1 VIRLTRVEILRLW
14 SRRLLRVVGA
24 LVLLLVC
31 IIVAVDA
38 YQHSKDTTGEVAT
51 FNERRLAGYEEARIQ
66 FEQDQEAGRIPADA
80 SFPTR
85 AEAEAEPYICFPEPS
100 SVATFD
106 CTPPRFPYVVTQQLP
121 EFGRAVAVIC
131 AIAAFLLGASAAGA
145 EWAAGTMQALLFWE
159 PRRIRVVLAKVL
171 GLVIVVAVLVI
182 AAQALFTGAALLAGI
197 LRGTT
202 AGLTGDFWISHL
214 LLVTRAVGIAGFA
227 AVLGFSIAFGARVT
241 AAAVGVGFIYF
252 AVLEQLLV
260 AWKAWL
266 ANYLVG
272 PLLVG
277 WLNYGFDEEFGG
289 ELRLSG
295 QRAGVT
301 LAVYAVAILFV
312 ATVWFRQRDV
322 T

>member
-1 VIRLTRVEILRLW
+1 VIRLTRVEILRLE
-14 SRRLLRVVGA
+14 SRRLFRVVGG

-31 IIVAVDA
+31 VIVAVDA
-38 YQHSKDTTGEVAT
+38 YQHAKDTTGEVAA
-51 FNERRLAGYEEARIQ
+51 FNERRLAGYEEARAQ

-85 AEAEAEPYICFPEPS
+85 AEAEAEPYICYPEPS
-100 SVATFD
+100 SVDTFD

-121 EFGRAVAVIC
+121 EFGLAVAVIC

-159 PRRIRVVLAKVL
+159 PRRVRVVLAKVL
-171 GLVIVVAVLVI
+171 GLVTLVAALVV
-182 AAQALFTGAALLAGI
+182 AAQAVLTGAALLAGS

-202 AGLTGDFWISHL
+202 AGLTGDFWISQL
-214 LLVTRAVGIAGFA
+214 LLVTRAVGIAAFA

-266 ANYLVG
+266 ANYLIG

-277 WLNYGFDEEFGG
+277 WLNYGFDEFDG
-289 ELRLSG
+289 ELSLSG
-295 QRAGVT
+295 QRAGIT
-301 LAVYAVAILFV
+301 LAVYALAILLV
-312 ATVWFRQRDV
+312 ATLWFRQHDV

>member
-1 VIRLTRVEILRLW
+1 VIRLARVEILRLW

-171 GLVIVVAVLVI
+171 GLVIVVAVLVV

-202 AGLTGDFWISHL
+202 AELTGDFWISHL